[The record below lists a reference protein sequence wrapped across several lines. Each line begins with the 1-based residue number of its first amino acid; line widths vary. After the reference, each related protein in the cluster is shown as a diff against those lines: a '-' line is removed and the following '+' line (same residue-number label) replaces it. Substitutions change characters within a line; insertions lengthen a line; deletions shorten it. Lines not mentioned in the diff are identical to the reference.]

1 MKNAGVVQHLPN
13 SCQAEASEDLRK
25 KQLED
30 LKQQMQSEVAKARE
44 LIKSK

>member
-1 MKNAGVVQHLPN
+1 MKNVSVVQHLPN
-13 SCQAEASEDLRK
+13 SRQAEARELRE

-30 LKQQMQSEVAKARE
+30 LKQRMQTEVAKAGE